1 MIKIYRLEESKDL
14 KINGKFI
21 EFVYFD
27 TPHCLKT
34 YQEIINVENYKIF
47 FEFADGGRTDYR
59 SHKEIK

>member
-14 KINGKFI
+14 QVSGKFI
-21 EFVYFD
+21 EFIYFD

-34 YQEIINVENYKIF
+34 YQEIINVKENCKIF

-59 SHKEIK
+59 TSK